1 MFEKIIERKIKEET
15 ELAGSIQKFNSSD
28 IESSHLP
35 EFTKVFIIIEK
46 PEGGFRADL
55 EELIEK
61 SVRLSL
67 NFTLRPKWT
76 ILQYVF
82 GSYDSAPVGQVN
94 RKLNI
99 FEFYKF
105 YEEAISSFIK
115 ESGILVITK
124 KKVIELIDD
133 TNCLLYEKLM
143 TEPSAVKTKNFFLQI
158 FKLIYDETTDI
169 NLDTTIPFGF
179 IRLFLEDKSF
189 TEILEKFYSLRRLSD
204 DKEINLKTI
213 IKIINGKYLSE
224 EELTV
229 SPEPAE
235 VTRDEL
241 PDIEFVPSKSEIGT
255 EEYQKEAEEPEPE
268 KNEISLADSEVFAL
282 FKSNKITKFQKK
294 IFGGQQEKML
304 EVIRQMD
311 NIGRWDDAAG
321 VLKEL
326 FEKNNVDIYDG
337 DVVYFVNTINDYFN
351 RKEGN

>member
-1 MFEKIIERKIKEET
+1 MFEKIVERKIKVET
-15 ELAGSIQKFNSSD
+15 ELAGSIQRFNSND

-35 EFTKVFIIIEK
+35 EFTKAFIIIEK

-61 SVRLSL
+61 SVRLNL

-94 RKLNI
+94 RRLNI

-105 YEEAISSFIK
+105 YEEAVSSFIK

-124 KKVIELIDD
+124 KKAIELIDD
-133 TNCLLYEKLM
+133 TNRLLYEKLM

-158 FKLIYDETTDI
+158 FKLRYDETTDI

-189 TEILEKFYSLRRLSD
+189 TEILEKFLSLRKLSD

-213 IKIINGKYLSE
+213 IKVINGKYISE
-224 EELTV
+224 EELAV
-229 SPEPAE
+229 SPEPTE
-235 VTRDEL
+235 VTREDL
-241 PDIEFVPSKSEIGT
+241 PDIEFVQAKSEIVT
-255 EEYQKEAEEPEPE
+255 EEQPEEADVPVTE
-268 KNEISLADSEVFAL
+268 KNEILLADSEVFAL
-282 FKSNKITKFQKK
+282 FKSNKIPKIQKK
-294 IFGGQQEKML
+294 IFGGQQEQML
-304 EVIRQMD
+304 TVIRQMD
-311 NIGRWDDAAG
+311 NIGKWDDAAG